1 MKFRFVLFSG
11 LLAAGLLFVA
21 FYPPV
26 DNSEKEAVLIQT
38 INTFLS
44 RFHYAPQDID
54 DQFSEKAFDIY
65 IDRLDGARRWLT
77 AEDFAFLESFKDQ
90 IDDQSNAGYY
100 EFFDQS
106 VALIEQGIARS
117 QQYYREILAE
127 PFDFNVDESVEMDG
141 EKRDFA
147 SSEAELKEY
156 WREFMKYETL
166 TRLADKLEEQ
176 EKGEDPELAGKS
188 VAELE
193 EEARAD
199 VLKTFDDYYERLQ
212 KRKRTY
218 YLSTYIN
225 SITNVFDPHT
235 SYFEPIEKQN
245 FDINMSGKLEGIG
258 ARLQSDGN
266 YTKITSVIVG
276 GPAWKQGD
284 LKENDK
290 IVKVAQDGEDPIDVT
305 GMQLDDVVSKI
316 RGEKGTKVTL
326 TVKKI
331 DGSMTDIE
339 IVRDVVILEE
349 GFAKSLILHTT
360 AKEKVG
366 FISLPRFYDD
376 FYDEEGRSCARDV
389 AQEIEKLKKENVRG
403 IILDLRNNGG
413 GSLRDV
419 VTMSGFFIEKGP
431 IVQVKAR
438 GRSPEVLEDNDPSVK
453 WDGHLIVMV
462 NQFSASAS
470 EILAAALQD
479 YERAV
484 IVGSTSTFG
493 KGTVQR
499 FYNLDRAIPGYSE
512 LKPFGE
518 IKLTTQKFYRIDG
531 GSTQLK
537 GVTPDI
543 ILPDMYSYIETG
555 EKEQEYPMNWTQIAP
570 VPHEQNVRTVNKID
584 VLKEKSAYRIQ
595 NSDVLQKID
604 QNAKQLHEQREDTD
618 YPLSLEAFQLE
629 QDELSARADAFEKLF
644 ENDVNYGVSNLPV
657 DEEGINNNES
667 KKARNDEWID
677 DIKKDVH
684 LKEVLNIMHDMIAGG
699 LSQR

>member
-26 DNSEKEAVLIQT
+26 NNSEKEAVLIQT

-44 RFHYAPQDID
+44 RFHYSPQNID

-65 IDRLDGARRWLT
+65 INRLDGGRRWLT
-77 AEDFAFLESFKDQ
+77 AQDYAELESYKDL
-90 IDDQSNAGYY
+90 IDDQSNAGSY
-100 EFFDQS
+100 EFFDKS
-106 VALIEQGIARS
+106 VELVQQGMDRT

-127 PFDFNVDESVEMDG
+127 PFDFSKDESVEIDG
-141 EKRDFA
+141 EKKPYA
-147 SSEAELKEY
+147 SNEAELKEY
-156 WREFMKYETL
+156 WRETMKYETMTRL
-166 TRLADKLEEQ
+166 TDKIAEQAKGENPELADKTL
-176 EKGEDPELAGKS
+176 
-188 VAELE
+188 AELE

-199 VLKTFDDYYERLQ
+199 VLKTFDDWYERLK
-212 KRKRTY
+212 KRKRTD
-218 YLSTYIN
+218 YLSIYIN
-225 SITNVFDPHT
+225 AITNVFDPHT

-266 YTKITSVIVG
+266 YTKISSVIVG
-276 GPAWKQGD
+276 GPAWKQGS

-290 IVKVAQDGEDPIDVT
+290 ITKVAQFGEDPVDVT
-305 GMQLDDVVSKI
+305 GMQLDDVVQLI
-316 RGEKGTKVTL
+316 RGEKGTKVIL

-331 DGSMTDIE
+331 DGTLEDIE
-339 IVRDVVILEE
+339 ITRDVVILEE
-349 GFAKSLILHTT
+349 GFAKSLILHTS

-366 FISLPRFYDD
+366 LISLPRFYDD

-389 AQEIEKLKKENVRG
+389 ANEIEKLKEENVRG

-431 IVQVKAR
+431 VVQVKAR

-543 ILPDMYSYIETG
+543 ILPDMYGYIETG
-555 EKEQEYPMNWTQIAP
+555 EKEQDYPMNWTQIAP
-570 VPHEQNVRTVNKID
+570 VPHEQNVRSVTNLPL
-584 VLKEKSAYRIQ
+584 LKEKSAYRIQ
-595 NSDVLQKID
+595 KNEVLQKID
-604 QNAKQLHEQREDTD
+604 QNAKQLKTQREDTS
-618 YPLSLEAFQLE
+618 YPLNLEAFQQEQKELE
-629 QDELSARADAFEKLF
+629 ERADAFEKLF
-644 ENDVNYGVSNLPV
+644 ENDVNFGVNNLTV
-657 DEEGINNNES
+657 DVESINKNES

-677 DIKKDVH
+677 DIKKDIH
-684 LKEVLNIMHDMIAGG
+684 LKEVLNIMHDMIAGD

>member
-1 MKFRFVLFSG
+1 
-11 LLAAGLLFVA
+11 
-21 FYPPV
+21 
-26 DNSEKEAVLIQT
+26 
-38 INTFLS
+38 
-44 RFHYAPQDID
+44 
-54 DQFSEKAFDIY
+54 
-65 IDRLDGARRWLT
+65 
-77 AEDFAFLESFKDQ
+77 
-90 IDDQSNAGYY
+90 
-100 EFFDQS
+100 
-106 VALIEQGIARS
+106 
-117 QQYYREILAE
+117 
-127 PFDFNVDESVEMDG
+127 
-141 EKRDFA
+141 
-147 SSEAELKEY
+147 
-156 WREFMKYETL
+156 
-166 TRLADKLEEQ
+166 
-176 EKGEDPELAGKS
+176 
-188 VAELE
+188 
-193 EEARAD
+193 D
-199 VLKTFDDYYERLQ
+199 VLKTFDDWYERLE
-212 KRKRTY
+212 KRKRSD
-218 YLSTYIN
+218 YLSIYIN

-290 IVKVAQDGEDPIDVT
+290 IMKVAQDGEDPIDVT
-305 GMQLDDVVSKI
+305 GMQLDDVVSQI
-316 RGEKGTKVTL
+316 RGEKGTKVIL

-331 DGSMTDIE
+331 DGSIADIE

-389 AQEIEKLKKENVRG
+389 ATEIDKLKKENVRG

-570 VPHEQNVRTVNKID
+570 VPHEQNVR
-584 VLKEKSAYRIQ
+584 
-595 NSDVLQKID
+595 
-604 QNAKQLHEQREDTD
+604 
-618 YPLSLEAFQLE
+618 
-629 QDELSARADAFEKLF
+629 
-644 ENDVNYGVSNLPV
+644 
-657 DEEGINNNES
+657 
-667 KKARNDEWID
+667 
-677 DIKKDVH
+677 
-684 LKEVLNIMHDMIAGG
+684 
-699 LSQR
+699 